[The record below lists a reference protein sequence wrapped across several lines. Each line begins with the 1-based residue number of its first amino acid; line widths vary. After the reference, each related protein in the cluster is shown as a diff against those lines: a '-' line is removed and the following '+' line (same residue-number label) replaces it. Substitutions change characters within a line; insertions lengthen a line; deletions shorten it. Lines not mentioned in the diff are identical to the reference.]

1 MFVNYDISYQ
11 TFIGLSKLLG
21 GGGGGGGGGVGGGGG
36 GGGGGGAVRSG
47 TVRTGTSLFSAK
59 YHVGAQYFR
68 YLRTC
73 ISLVPY
79 IMTTNFLRYS
89 KLFLK

>member
-11 TFIGLSKLLG
+11 TFIGLSKLL
-21 GGGGGGGGGVGGGGG
+21 G